1 MILKAKDESI
11 LETLQKTAAIS
22 ERFCNPEQLT
32 IGIEVEEPAQ
42 AMTAVVTGVEL
53 ILPLTGPINIDEE
66 VKRLEKELDKLNKE
80 VERVQKKN

>member
-1 MILKAKDESI
+1 MILKAKDEAI
-11 LETLQKTAAIS
+11 LATLQKNSSYI

-53 ILPLTGPINIDEE
+53 ILPLTGLINIDEE

-80 VERVQKKN
+80 VERVQKN